1 MIIWLAFKNVFY
13 KPLSAALN
21 IIIFATGIG
30 IITMLSLVQKQ
41 FENKFEK
48 SIEGIDMV
56 MGASG
61 SPLQLILS
69 AVYHIDAPT
78 GNIPLE
84 EAEKWMHHPYIAS
97 AVPLA
102 YGDSYMS
109 FPMLGSDSSYI
120 IHFGGELLSGKLNEK
135 NYEVVIGSDV
145 ADKLKLKLGD
155 QFHSTH
161 GQEEGGEEHED
172 IKWVVTGILKPTG
185 KAIDRI
191 IVSNIESVW
200 GIHGENGCI
209 HDHEEGEEC
218 HHHEQE
224 ASKEIT
230 AVLLKYRHP
239 MAAMQLPRLVKE
251 QSKNIQ
257 LAQPAIE
264 INRLFSLLGI
274 GMDAIRYLAY
284 FVMALS
290 AISIFISIYNTLKER
305 MFELAMMRTLGAS
318 KFKVLSLIL
327 SEGLIYSVF
336 GYLAGLILGILGY
349 KMVAMLAENEYQMS
363 FSQMPFDIN
372 QQILLLAV
380 SLLIGFL
387 AAIFPAIKSY
397 FIQISTTL
405 AHE

>member
-1 MIIWLAFKNVFY
+1 MIIWLAFKNIFH
-13 KPLSAALN
+13 KRLSAALN

-30 IITMLSLVQKQ
+30 IITMLSLVQRQ
-41 FENKFEK
+41 FEDKFEK
-48 SIEGIDMV
+48 NIEGVDMV

-69 AVYHIDAPT
+69 AIYHIDAPT

-84 EAEKWMHHPYIAS
+84 DAKKWMEHPYIAK

-109 FPMLGSDSSYI
+109 FPMVGSDSSYVS
-120 IHFGGELLSGKLNEK
+120 HFGGELLEGKMNAE
-135 NYEVVIGSDV
+135 NYEVVVGSDV
-145 ADKLKLKLGD
+145 VNKLKLKLGD
-155 QFHSTH
+155 KFHSTH
-161 GQEEGGEEHED
+161 GQQEGGEEHGE
-172 IKWVVTGILKPTG
+172 IEWVVTGILKPTG

-200 GIHGENGCI
+200 DIHGEGGCT
-209 HDHEEGEEC
+209 HNHEEGEEC
-218 HHHEQE
+218 HHHDDETGQ
-224 ASKEIT
+224 EIT
-230 AVLLKYRHP
+230 AVLLKYRNP
-239 MAAMQLPRLVKE
+239 MAALQLPRLIKE

-264 INRLFSLLGI
+264 VNRLFSLLGI

-284 FVMALS
+284 FIMGLS
-290 AISIFISIYNTLKER
+290 AISIFISIYNTLKDR
-305 MFELAMMRTLGAS
+305 MFELAMIRTLGGS
-318 KFKVLSLIL
+318 KFNVFSLIL
-327 SEGLIYSVF
+327 AEGILYSIF
-336 GYLAGLILGILGY
+336 GYLAGFLLGILGY

-363 FSQMPFDIN
+363 FGQLPIDLT
-372 QQILLLAV
+372 QQLILFCV
-380 SLLIGFL
+380 SIFIGFL

-405 AHE
+405 SYE